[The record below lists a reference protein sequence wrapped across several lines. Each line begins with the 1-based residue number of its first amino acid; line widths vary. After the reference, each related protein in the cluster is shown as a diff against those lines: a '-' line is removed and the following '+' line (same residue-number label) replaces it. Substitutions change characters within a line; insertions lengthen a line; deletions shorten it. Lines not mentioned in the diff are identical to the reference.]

1 MQKYDKSTFRK
12 TPINSDYKTETIT
25 KFIIYSIIFSLR
37 SNTNDTT
44 MSHQCNI
51 HSTFSVDKINIFA
64 MQRHLLLLLI
74 FDILMKILVVDDEL
88 DICELLQYNLETEGY
103 EVVTANSAEEALA
116 LPLNEYA
123 LILLDV
129 MMGEMSG
136 FQMARK
142 LKEDPSTLHIP
153 IIFITALDDEDNT
166 VKGLNI
172 GADDYIAK
180 PLSMK
185 EVKARVRVVLRRTTI
200 PLILKERKTKNIICY
215 EGITLNQS
223 AKAVT
228 IDGEE
233 LTLTK
238 LEYELLSLLLQN
250 PGKVFSREDILTHCW
265 PQDVY
270 VLDRTVDVNI
280 TRLRKKIGHYG
291 KQIKTRIGYGYCFEK

>member
-1 MQKYDKSTFRK
+1 
-12 TPINSDYKTETIT
+12 
-25 KFIIYSIIFSLR
+25 
-37 SNTNDTT
+37 
-44 MSHQCNI
+44 
-51 HSTFSVDKINIFA
+51 

-116 LPLNEYA
+116 LPLNDYA

-142 LKEDPSTLHIP
+142 IKEDPSTSHIP

-200 PLILKERKTKNIICY
+200 PLILKEKKAKNKICY
-215 EGITLNQS
+215 EGITLDQN
-223 AKAVT
+223 AKVVT
-228 IDGEE
+228 IDGKD

-250 PGKVFSREDILTHCW
+250 PGKVFSREDILSHCW

-280 TRLRKKIGHYG
+280 TRLRKKIGFYG
-291 KQIKTRIGYGYCFEK
+291 KLIKTRIGYGYCFEK